1 MLITSSKKNQK
12 KVDLQLDSSD
22 ILIIL
27 KFIMER
33 KEFNRRDIP
42 HPFYY
47 FQIRQMMESLITLLI
62 DIKDTYNYCYKIN
75 TSSTPD
81 LIKH

>member
-1 MLITSSKKNQK
+1 
-12 KVDLQLDSSD
+12 
-22 ILIIL
+22 
-27 KFIMER
+27 MER